1 MNKWSGT
8 YGNKQPGSSS
18 LCRHDGLTVTAAAAV
33 VIVVIVVVLML
44 QMNHTFVV
52 INCFSDNT
60 MFSPRVTVGIPT
72 LAVVMEIMCS
82 LLAIYDL
89 LLESFF
95 LFKHR
100 KINNIITDINKSCLN
115 S

>member
-18 LCRHDGLTVTAAAAV
+18 LCRHDGLIVTAPV
-33 VIVVIVVVLML
+33 VVVVVVLML

-60 MFSPRVTVGIPT
+60 MFSTR
-72 LAVVMEIMCS
+72 
-82 LLAIYDL
+82 
-89 LLESFF
+89 
-95 LFKHR
+95 
-100 KINNIITDINKSCLN
+100 
-115 S
+115 